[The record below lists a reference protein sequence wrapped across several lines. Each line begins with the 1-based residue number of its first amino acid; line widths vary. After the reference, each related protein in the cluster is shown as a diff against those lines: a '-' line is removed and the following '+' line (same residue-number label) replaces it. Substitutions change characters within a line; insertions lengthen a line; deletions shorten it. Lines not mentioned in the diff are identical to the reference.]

1 MRRMLSFTNLLGL
14 AVLLLGVWALWAL
27 RGDTGSRSLN
37 LPSDLEN
44 QGPRVLRLH
53 FAKDTQDG
61 LVVEERTVQIAEGEY
76 VLGRVLEELVRGP
89 QIPGAA
95 PLVPAGTPAPTVFLR
110 DNTAL
115 VDLPAAYGRLG
126 YGTAGEMAL
135 IYGLANTLLEFKEV
149 QQVKFLLEG
158 QEALSLGHLSLL
170 DPFRRPATMDGR

>member
-1 MRRMLSFTNLLGL
+1 MRRLLSFINLLGL
-14 AVLLLGVWALWAL
+14 AVLIVGGWALWSL
-27 RGDTGSRSLN
+27 QGDTGSRSLN

-44 QGPRVLRLH
+44 QGPRTVRLH

-76 VLGRVLEELVRGP
+76 TLGRVLEELLRGP
-89 QIPGAA
+89 QMPGAA

-110 DNTAL
+110 DNIAL
-115 VDLPAAYGRLG
+115 VDLPAAYGRLN

-135 IYGLANTLLEFKEV
+135 IYGITNTLLEFKEV

-158 QEALSLGHLSLL
+158 KEVESLGHLSLL
-170 DPFRRPATMDGR
+170 DPFKRQGQ